1 MNNISTVCRM
11 GLVAFALIVLLCGI
25 FESSGLSWKAYLF
38 IGVLEIALLIFLTH
52 RLDKLQR
59 EQWERERR
67 QKKEEWYQRQEER
80 RKGA

>member
-11 GLVAFALIVLLCGI
+11 GLVAFALIVLMCGI
-25 FESSGLSWKAYLF
+25 FESGGLSWNAYLV
-38 IGVLEIALLIFLTH
+38 IGALEIAVLIFLNR
-52 RLDKLQR
+52 RLDKLRR

-67 QKKEEWYQRQEER
+67 QKKEEWYQNRENG